1 MRRSLQWKFAARAA
15 ALAAAAFVALSFAA
29 TPARAQ
35 CGSPPDPRT
44 NTAGYASWC
53 SCMGGSYNYQTTACT
68 GAHGPAKRGG
78 GTTNSGNSWPAQHWY
93 CRARASNGAWGWGR
107 YGDRSAAE
115 RNALA
120 RCDQYAKGRACR
132 VVNCTFVGGTPPA
145 DSASPS
151 YSAPAPPPAAAPPAA
166 AAPGF
171 TPFRQPTATC
181 GGRKC
186 LAGQICGPTN
196 RCYDP
201 QRHFYCGKTRCVTG
215 RNYSANSAC
224 GRCAAAP
231 SPSGNAAPRLPF
243 PFGTVTCAQCYR
255 KLLDDLRFGHLTAR
269 PRSYITHAIA
279 GYDNCKQKAGGVC
292 TGGDNLRTA
301 VRGCGNPGFNEAGV
315 RACVSNVLIHDPGN
329 R

>member
-1 MRRSLQWKFAARAA
+1 MRRSWQRKFVARAA
-15 ALAAAAFVALSFAA
+15 AFAAAAFVALSFAA
-29 TPARAQ
+29 SPARAQ

-68 GAHGPAKRGG
+68 GARGPSTGG
-78 GTTNSGNSWPAQHWY
+78 GAQRGGNSWPAKHWY
-93 CRARASNGAWGWGR
+93 CRARASNGASGWGR
-107 YGDRSAAE
+107 YGDRAAAE
-115 RNALA
+115 RSALSY
-120 RCDQYAKGRACR
+120 CDQYAKGRACR
-132 VVNCTFVGGTPPA
+132 VTACTYVGGTPPA

-151 YSAPAPPPAAAPPAA
+151 YSAPTPPPAAAP
-166 AAPGF
+166 GF
-171 TPFRQPTATC
+171 APFRQPTATC

-201 QRHFYCGKTRCVTG
+201 QRHFYCGKTRCVAG

-224 GRCAAAP
+224 GKCSAQP

-243 PFGTVTCAQCYR
+243 PFGAMTCPQCYR
-255 KLLDDLRFGHLTAR
+255 KLLDDIRFGHLTAQ

-279 GYDNCKQKAGGVC
+279 GYDNCKLKASGACINGERFKAAVGGC
-292 TGGDNLRTA
+292 AANR
-301 VRGCGNPGFNEAGV
+301 GFNDPGV
-315 RACVSNVLIHDPGN
+315 RACMSNVLIGAPPP
-329 R
+329 